1 LLSFK
6 YVRFPIFFSSDHD
19 TVLLVRLVNLVDC
32 VDEAGVSEREVLLD
46 GEVPVLFAGSAHN
59 FVETRVNDILL
70 GGTLNLLALFRLVA
84 HDLEQAELR
93 LLLVLLGHLAGGD
106 VFQILE
112 PLKVRAG
119 DTTAVNQKIGS
130 ANDTFLNKDLLGS
143 VGGGA
148 VSTLKDSLDLDVLGV
163 THVERLL
170 DGGGDQVVSLLF
182 DEFKR
187 VLKLGLNSGGESLK
201 GSVFSH
207 VVLDVLHVE
216 ALGVVDSGVVLDDS
230 GNLATILLE
239 EFSGPVSNSAKT
251 LNNKGTFLNTLGEAG
266 LFAEGLVACQLADS
280 VVDSETGGLATAADS
295 ALSDEL
301 TGAAALSINVLLTLD
316 VHVGILD
323 PGHNLLVGSHVGS
336 EAIDSST
343 DETLLDELHSVLAC
357 NSFELT
363 LGKLTGVDLD
373 ATLATTEWNVSDC
386 ELEGHKGRES
396 LDFLEIDVVRVSGTA
411 LARELVGGV
420 LSSVAGDSLKSSIVT
435 TERDVESND
444 GLAGLNQ
451 VKVLLGDTGLGGGTV
466 VEHFDL
472 LEETGFTVIVKTGA
486 GSFDV
491 CCREL
496 SGRQFGEACDFAK
509 HIGS

>member
-1 LLSFK
+1 M
-6 YVRFPIFFSSDHD
+6 
-19 TVLLVRLVNLVDC
+19 
-32 VDEAGVSEREVLLD
+32 
-46 GEVPVLFAGSAHN
+46 
-59 FVETRVNDILL
+59 
-70 GGTLNLLALFRLVA
+70 
-84 HDLEQAELR
+84 
-93 LLLVLLGHLAGGD
+93 
-106 VFQILE
+106 FQILE

-130 ANDTFLNKDLLGS
+130 ANNTFLNKDLLGS
-143 VGGGA
+143 IGGRA
-148 VSTLKDSLDLDVLGV
+148 ISTLKDSLDLDVLGV

-280 VVDSETGGLATAADS
+280 VVDSETGGLATAADA

-301 TGAAALSINVLLTLD
+301 TSAAALSINVLLTLD

-363 LGKLTGVDLD
+363 L
-373 ATLATTEWNVSDC
+373 
-386 ELEGHKGRES
+386 
-396 LDFLEIDVVRVSGTA
+396 
-411 LARELVGGV
+411 
-420 LSSVAGDSLKSSIVT
+420 
-435 TERDVESND
+435 
-444 GLAGLNQ
+444 
-451 VKVLLGDTGLGGGTV
+451 
-466 VEHFDL
+466 
-472 LEETGFTVIVKTGA
+472 
-486 GSFDV
+486 
-491 CCREL
+491 
-496 SGRQFGEACDFAK
+496 
-509 HIGS
+509 